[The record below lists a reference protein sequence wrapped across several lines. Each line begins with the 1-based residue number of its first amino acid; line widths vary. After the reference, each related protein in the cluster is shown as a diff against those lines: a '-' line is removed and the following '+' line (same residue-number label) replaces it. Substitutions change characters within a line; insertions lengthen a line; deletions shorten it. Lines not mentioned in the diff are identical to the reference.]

1 MAKGEPFRPVRLTT
15 HVVMWFDRCSVAD
28 RALVARYTKRKQE
41 AEAEDDQAPPQVR
54 ITLEL
59 RAGSV
64 IDDAP
69 EERPFGRSRA
79 SLGPALAAL
88 HATRGRHRATLRGGW
103 RSGAVRLL
111 SSHVPDNHRVA
122 RHVAQGTRSALG
134 WYRPKKGGLC
144 VLGGRKR

>member
-1 MAKGEPFRPVRLTT
+1 MLEHRLRQSSDGLAKGEPFRPVRLTT

-88 HATRGRHRATLRGGW
+88 HATRGRHRATLRGGCG
-103 RSGAVRLL
+103 GAGRLAFYHL
-111 SSHVPDNHRVA
+111 TFPIVIAS
-122 RHVAQGTRSALG
+122 QGTSHRARG
-134 WYRPKKGGLC
+134 AP
-144 VLGGRKR
+144 

>member
-1 MAKGEPFRPVRLTT
+1 VLEHRLRQSSDGLAKGEPFRPVRLTT

-103 RSGAVRLL
+103 RSKRLGCYHL
-111 SSHVPDNHRVA
+111 TFPIIIAS
-122 RHVAQGTRSALG
+122 QGTSHRARG
-134 WYRPKKGGLC
+134 AP
-144 VLGGRKR
+144 